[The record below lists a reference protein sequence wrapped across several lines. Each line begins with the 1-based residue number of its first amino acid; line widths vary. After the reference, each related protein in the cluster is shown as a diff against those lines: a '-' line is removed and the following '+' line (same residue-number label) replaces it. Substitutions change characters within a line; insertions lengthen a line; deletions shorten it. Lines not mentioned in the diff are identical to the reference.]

1 MPRRSRL
8 HRPGNAARALGR
20 RRYRRGVTIDDL
32 YALPGA
38 DFVAARDALA
48 RELAKDGRKD
58 DAAAVRALRRPTQA
72 AEVLNAIARGE
83 RKRVD
88 KLVKAGHALRTA
100 LERGDRT
107 KVEKARAE
115 ISDTTEAL
123 VEAARAHGGGERVV
137 NDVTATLRAAAAD
150 DEAATQL
157 RAGRL
162 ERPLDPP
169 GFDVL
174 AGLAFAPPKA
184 PAKPKGPSAAELRE
198 TKERERR
205 ERRLEAARAELERA
219 EEASRRA
226 AEALAEL
233 ERE

>member
-1 MPRRSRL
+1 MAFPAGPARKRRL
-8 HRPGNAARALGR
+8 RPVR
-20 RRYRRGVTIDDL
+20 RRYGRVVTIDDL
-32 YALPGA
+32 YSLPGA
-38 DFVAARDALA
+38 EFVAARDALA
-48 RELAKDGRKD
+48 RELAKDGRKE

-72 AEVLNAIARGE
+72 AEVLNAIARSD

-88 KLVKAGHALRTA
+88 RLVKAGHALRTA
-100 LERGDRT
+100 LERGDRA
-107 KVEKARAE
+107 KVEKARDD
-115 ISDTTEAL
+115 IRDTTEAL
-123 VEAARAHGGGERVV
+123 VEAARAQGGGERVV

-150 DEAATQL
+150 DQAAAQL

-174 AGLAFAPPKA
+174 AGLAFAPQKA
-184 PAKPKGPSAAELRE
+184 AAKPKGPSAAEQRAA
-198 TKERERR
+198 KERERR
-205 ERRLEAARAELERA
+205 ERRLAAARAELERA